1 MYTDVHTYHTYVSG
15 VLSFLFVLCKS
26 SHGCLRF
33 KKNMPKKNWI
43 HIDEKICHNYIRR
56 DNCKMLHWSKTRGTT
71 QHNPSTHESV
81 LGKQTYYYGSKQQ
94 QAAVPICGT
103 TILYSGVCT
112 SIILPLLWLY
122 LRRLWMIRDGYMRQ
136 HVVHVPTSRNVTTV
150 WMLTW
155 IPNLSL

>member
-1 MYTDVHTYHTYVSG
+1 MCTRITRTYQTCCRFCLFHTNPGLALVEE
-15 VLSFLFVLCKS
+15 K
-26 SHGCLRF
+26 RAW
-33 KKNMPKKNWI
+33 KKLNV
-43 HIDEKICHNYIRR
+43 DEKIRRDYIRR
-56 DNCKMLHWSKTRGTT
+56 DNRKMLHWIKTRGKP
-71 QHNPSTHESV
+71 QHNASTHESV
-81 LGKQTYYYGSKQQ
+81 LCKQTYYYGSKQQ

-155 IPNLSL
+155 ILNLSL